1 MSEPSTSPGAGPHWT
16 WPKLIAPL
24 VVLLALVT
32 LLTVLLIGGPRK
44 ATLPGGVHESA
55 PGLGYR
61 GTLTLPVRSAPAIA
75 LRNAEGQPVTLA
87 QYRGRAVFVTFLYA
101 NCPDV
106 CPLIASNLRVALK
119 LLGARAKEA
128 QLIAVSAD
136 PSGDTRRAVAHFV
149 RAHELSGRMQYL
161 IGSAGELARTWAAWS
176 VGSKRDVGHPGLVS
190 HSALVYG
197 VSASGRLT
205 TVYPASFEP
214 SDIAHDVA
222 LLAAH

>member
-44 ATLPGGVHESA
+44 ATLPGGVHASA
-55 PGLGYR
+55 PGLGYL
-61 GTLTLPVRSAPAIA
+61 GTLTLPVRRAPAIA
-75 LRNAEGQPVTLA
+75 LRNDEGQRVTLA
-87 QYRGRAVFVTFLYA
+87 QYRGRAVLVTFLYA

-119 LLGARAKEA
+119 LLGARATQA
-128 QLIAVSAD
+128 QLIAVSVD
-136 PSGDTRRAVAHFV
+136 PSGDTRQAVARFV
-149 RAHELSGRMQYL
+149 RAHQLGGRMQYL
-161 IGSAGELARTWAAWS
+161 IGSAGELARTWRAWS
-176 VGSKRDVGHPGLVS
+176 VGSQRDVAHPSLVA

-197 VSASGRLT
+197 ISASGRLT

-214 SDIAHDVA
+214 SEIAHDVP